1 MEPTDKFIKPDEIRA
16 IRQSLGLSQVEAG
29 ELLGGGPRAFT
40 KYEAGTV
47 SPSAAVISLLR
58 VLEKSPATLALLTG
72 AEPRTPLATDVLP
85 LEVSGQHIA
94 LLTDRT
100 FPLLLGKLLSAEAQ
114 AYGLPEYG
122 IHVASNITAPD
133 GGEDGR
139 IRWTEGPSHTSF
151 LPSRFCQFQVKAGKI
166 SPADSAR
173 DVVSGKGEIKPM
185 VRSALQEHG
194 HYIMLCAHPYTQQ
207 QIETRQERIRMALR
221 DGGMTIDDS
230 RVDFRDGDQVAAW
243 VNRYPSV
250 AAWVKELTQPGT
262 VGPFRSWIHWASRSE
277 HDTSPLADD
286 DRLASLSEPV
296 KERAAKPRRVVRVVG
311 PSGIGKSRLVL
322 ELLKPSEHEESL
334 GFRLADL
341 VLYAD
346 ESEMGDIAINDV
358 VQTLA
363 EDQQRAVVVVDR
375 CRPETHRTLVGMVQR
390 RTSLLSL
397 ITIDDDIPAAVR
409 NKVTVELSDHEIVV
423 NVPEAPSSV
432 TENIINSVCP
442 GLPSEDFRRL
452 AHFSKG
458 FPKVAHLVAQSWIS
472 ERPVAH
478 CTDDH
483 LVETFVV
490 GRRAHDQKLL
500 IGSAQLIAAF
510 FLVRAEDQDGGQL
523 SQVAARDQN
532 LSATDLRE
540 CCNKLIDRGVVRRCG
555 GYVTLEPRPIALH
568 LAEQKWRNWSSN
580 EWDAILGGDTSPDLK
595 ANAAKQLALLN
606 TTEIAQQVVNHVCRT
621 GGPFDGVEGFQQ
633 PRHTEV
639 LSSLAEIDTSIVAE
653 RIDHSLRYFSDLE
666 MVGGDVRRH
675 LVWALEKIAFNSDSF
690 DVGASLLLR
699 LALAENE
706 SIGNNATG
714 QFVGLFPVILGNTAA
729 DGRTRLLLL
738 AELAMSDNHLQRKIV
753 VDALVNASATH
764 HFSRMVG
771 SETHGTR
778 PALSSWHPVTRDA
791 VLEYIQD
798 CADLLVVFA
807 TGLDEAAEVARV
819 GLGRNLASWI
829 SHGFIDLVES
839 VVHAVAA
846 KCDSW
851 PEALEALDG
860 FLRRDTST
868 AEPEVAGR
876 VCALREELEPQ
887 SLDARI
893 RFLVTEM
900 PWEYLSEEELDYEQL
915 YLRQVGV
922 VHKFAAELL
931 EEPETVRGLLPSLCR
946 QLAPRDGR
954 HPQRMLFPF
963 GQAIADLVESPL
975 DWLDPIIAAI
985 NDIPPIE
992 RDFDLLSGYLVSIS
1006 KSYPE
1011 EVERFKRRAAE
1022 SDVLAPAL
1030 PLVCWRLQIVASDI
1044 KLVLSAL
1051 QAGLLSP
1058 WLLKYW
1064 ASGGVLAKVKA
1075 SAVAPLFDTLLDHGN
1090 EGYTVALE
1098 LLGMYVFQRMS
1109 TLENFRPQLRKVAE
1123 NLARYSRTQHHA
1135 MSAHYFDNIMTW
1147 MLENGRDDSD
1157 ARAVAL
1163 ALARALVNPEDD
1175 TVGDMIGPVLKPLL
1189 KGFPEIV
1196 WPILGNAAISGGI
1209 SALRL
1214 SNLLG
1219 SRMSSVD
1226 QRQDAAILSLPVD
1239 VLFEWC
1245 RAHPD
1250 SAPVFAATVVPVLS
1264 SYEREAEEHTLNPC
1278 MARLVDEFGDQEGVL
1293 QAIGGNILSY
1303 FGWGT
1308 PAEYYSLHELPL
1320 SRLCDKHPS
1329 VRVRSWAKTTLRDIA
1344 AVGER
1349 YHREDEEWD
1358 AHHDV

>member
-1 MEPTDKFIKPDEIRA
+1 MEPADKAIKPDEIRA
-16 IRQSLGLSQVEAG
+16 IRKSLSLSQVEAG

-72 AEPRTPLATDVLP
+72 AEPRTPLAADVLP

-94 LLTDRT
+94 LLTDRS

-122 IHVASNITAPD
+122 IHVASNIDAPD

-185 VRSALQEHG
+185 VRSAIQEHG

-207 QIETRQERIRMALR
+207 QLETRKERIRMALR
-221 DGGMTIDDS
+221 NGGMTIDDS
-230 RVDFRDGDQVAAW
+230 RVDFRDADQVAAW

-250 AAWVKELTQPGT
+250 AAWVKELTQPGA
-262 VGPFRSWIHWASRSE
+262 VGPFRSWIQWASRSE

-286 DRLASLSEPV
+286 DRLASLSEPI
-296 KERAAKPRRVVRVVG
+296 KERVAEPRRVVRVVG

-334 GFRLADL
+334 GFSLADL

-346 ESEMGDIAINDV
+346 ESEMGDTAINGV

-363 EDQQRAVVVVDR
+363 ENQQRAVVVVDR

-409 NKVTVELSDHEIVV
+409 NQETVELSDHEIVV

-523 SQVAARDQN
+523 SQVAARGQN

-540 CCNKLIDRGVVRRCG
+540 CCNKLIDRGVVRRRG
-555 GYVTLEPRPIALH
+555 GYVTLEPLPIALH
-568 LAEQKWRNWSSN
+568 LAEQKWRGWSPGD
-580 EWDAILGGDTSPDLK
+580 WDAILGGDTSPDLK

-606 TTEIAQQVVNHVCRT
+606 TTEIAQRVVNHVCRT
-621 GGPFDGVEGFQQ
+621 GGPFDGVEGLQQ

-639 LSSLAEIDTSIVAE
+639 LSSLAEIETSVVAKQIE
-653 RIDHSLRYFSDLE
+653 HSLRQFSDLE

-675 LVWALEKIAFNSDSF
+675 LVWALEKIAFNPDSF

-738 AELAMSDNHLQRKIV
+738 AELAVSDNHLQRQIV

-791 VLEYIQD
+791 VLEYIQN

-807 TGLDEAAEVARV
+807 TGLDEAAEAARV

-829 SHGFIDLVES
+829 SRGFIDLVET

-846 KCDSW
+846 KRDSW

-860 FLRRDTST
+860 FLRREAFT
-868 AEPEVAGR
+868 AGPEVAGR
-876 VCALREELEPQ
+876 VRALREELEPR

-893 RFLVTEM
+893 RLLVTEM

-922 VHKFAAELL
+922 VREFAAELL

-963 GQAIADLVESPL
+963 GQAIVDFAESPL

-992 RDFDLLSGYLVSIS
+992 RDFDLLSGYLVGIS

-1011 EVERFKRRAAE
+1011 EVKRFKRRAAG

-1064 ASGGVLAKVKA
+1064 ASGGVLAKVEA
-1075 SAVAPLFDTLLDHGN
+1075 RAVAPLFDTLLEHGN

-1098 LLGMYVFQRMS
+1098 LLGMYAFQRMG
-1109 TLENFRPQLRKVAE
+1109 TLEHFRPQLRKVAE
-1123 NLARYSRTQHHA
+1123 NFARYRRTHHHT
-1135 MSAHYFDNIMTW
+1135 MSAHYFGNIMKW

-1163 ALARALVNPEDD
+1163 ALAQALVKPEDN
-1175 TVGDMIGPVLKPLL
+1175 TVEDMIRPVIGLLL
-1189 KGFPEIV
+1189 KDFPEIV
-1196 WPILGNAAISGGI
+1196 WPVLGNAAISDGI

-1226 QRQDAAILSLPVD
+1226 QRQDAAILSLPED

-1250 SAPVFAATVVPVLS
+1250 SAPAFAATVVPILS
-1264 SYEREAEEHTLNPC
+1264 SYEREAEEHTLNSC
-1278 MARLVDEFGDQEGVL
+1278 MARLIDEYSDQEDVL
-1293 QAIGGNILSY
+1293 QAIGGNIISY
-1303 FGWGT
+1303 FGWGSPT
-1308 PAEYYSLHELPL
+1308 EYYALYEQPL
-1320 SRLCDKHPS
+1320 SILRDEHPAAK
-1329 VRVRSWAKTTLRDIA
+1329 VRRWAGSTLREID
-1344 AVGER
+1344 AVSER
-1349 YHREDEEWD
+1349 FRSEDDEWS
-1358 AHHDV
+1358 ARNEV